1 MAMRFPHLMGIAL
14 WVSLLLLLLVHGLSH
29 LWTRNNTLPSHSS
42 LINPSRKVLM
52 AKFNFTAFNRSHRQY
67 TPVAKPDDDEIDPR
81 YGVEKRLVPTG
92 PNPLHH

>member
-14 WVSLLLLLLVHGLSH
+14 WVSLLFLLLVHGLTH
-29 LWTRNNTLPSHSS
+29 LWSRNNTLPSHSS

-52 AKFNFTAFNRSHRQY
+52 AKFNFTAFNTSHRQY
-67 TPVAKPDDDEIDPR
+67 TPVAKPDGDEIDPR